1 MLLPVQTKQE
11 SFGSIQDLI
20 YAFVKNKCLFINEEY
35 KNNIYNTI
43 RGALNN
49 GYTYK
54 DIINII
60 TNPNSSIKSIK
71 SLCKNK
77 KDGNDINVLEDKF
90 YYHNQLRMLP
100 PPPVSYYDPNT
111 CEIIQEEVEYFLEL
125 KASYTLNDLID
136 YIRTKDSMKLLTN
149 NIKRLTGA
157 INIELK
163 RFGIDYLLFLI
174 DTTDIIYS
182 NKKKELKSLFE
193 IEDYIKE
200 TDINI
205 NAKRTE
211 SVVNGTNKVV
221 LKTRLI

>member
-1 MLLPVQTKQE
+1 
-11 SFGSIQDLI
+11 
-20 YAFVKNKCLFINEEY
+20 
-35 KNNIYNTI
+35 
-43 RGALNN
+43 
-49 GYTYK
+49 
-54 DIINII
+54 
-60 TNPNSSIKSIK
+60 
-71 SLCKNK
+71 
-77 KDGNDINVLEDKF
+77 
-90 YYHNQLRMLP
+90 MLP

-111 CEIIQEEVEYFLEL
+111 CEIIQEEVEYFLEF

-163 RFGIDYLLFLI
+163 RFSIDYLLFLI
-174 DTTDIIYS
+174 DTTDTIYS

-193 IEDYIKE
+193 IEDYVKE

-211 SVVNGTNKVV
+211 SVVNGTDKIV